1 MQWRL
6 DFPKY
11 RKYDGAMAKDQ
22 KKSKMGRPPLPPES
36 RRSAVV
42 TIRMTQAERER
53 LEEQAREAGLSISAY
68 LLQCWREKG
77 T

>member
-1 MQWRL
+1 MP
-6 DFPKY
+6 D
-11 RKYDGAMAKDQ
+11 DQ
-22 KKSKMGRPPLPPES
+22 KKRKMGRPPLSPES

-42 TIRMTQAERER
+42 TVRMTEAERDR